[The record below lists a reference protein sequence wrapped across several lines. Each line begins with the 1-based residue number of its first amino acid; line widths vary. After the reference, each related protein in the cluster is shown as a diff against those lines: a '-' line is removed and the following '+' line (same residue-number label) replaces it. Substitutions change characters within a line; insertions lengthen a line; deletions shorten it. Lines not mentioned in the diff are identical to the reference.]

1 MPYDLIFK
9 VFRGV
14 MPYLIIIILL
24 VLNANLK
31 TKLAL
36 ANERLT
42 NNEAHLIKQN
52 ETIKNLEL
60 ESEQY
65 KANKLLEATKIKDKY
80 HKITIEDNTCEAKL
94 QSYEALINAFKKPN
108 PLNNF

>member
-14 MPYLIIIILL
+14 MPYVIIVFLL
-24 VLNANLK
+24 VFSANLK

-36 ANERLT
+36 ENERLT
-42 NNEAHLIKQN
+42 TSEAKLIKLN
-52 ETIKNLEL
+52 ETIQMLEL

-65 KANKLLEATKIKDKY
+65 KANKLLETTKIKDKY
-80 HKITIEDNTCEAKL
+80 HKITIKDNTCEAKL
-94 QSYEALINAFKKPN
+94 QSYEDLINAFKKHN
-108 PLNNF
+108 P

>member
-1 MPYDLIFK
+1 MPHGLFFRVFK
-9 VFRGV
+9 GV
-14 MPYLIIIILL
+14 MPYIIIVFLL
-24 VLNANLK
+24 IFSANLK

-42 NNEAHLIKQN
+42 TSEAHLIKQN
-52 ETIKNLEL
+52 ETITTLEL

-80 HKITIEDNTCEAKL
+80 HKITIKDNTCEAKI
-94 QSYEALINAFKKPN
+94 QSYESLINAFKKHN
-108 PLNNF
+108 P